1 MINIQFGIWAML
13 SLSKFQRG
21 SQLEQSRA
29 LEHAHWSNPNPNHN
43 PLAERLKYNKVE

>member
-1 MINIQFGIWAML
+1 MINIQFGIWAMR

-29 LEHAHWSNPNPNHN
+29 LEHAPCSNLNPNP
-43 PLAERLKYNKVE
+43 LTEKLKYNKVE

>member
-29 LEHAHWSNPNPNHN
+29 LEHAHCSNPNPKFLIIIHS
-43 PLAERLKYNKVE
+43 PKD